1 MRLVPRSRHATP
13 RERAAAHGGQSL
25 VEFALVLPILLVMFM
40 GIFDF
45 GRAIFAFNSVSN
57 AAREGMRVAIVNQNP
72 TVITSKA
79 KAAMTGLPPDG
90 TSVTFTNCGTLKIG
104 CLASVKVTYG
114 WQALTPIIGNL
125 VGPKTIESTTTMPVE
140 RVYTSS
146 P

>member
-1 MRLVPRSRHATP
+1 MKRQRHEG
-13 RERAAAHGGQSL
+13 RGQSL

>member
-1 MRLVPRSRHATP
+1 MNRRRGDSR
-13 RERAAAHGGQSL
+13 GQSL

>member
-1 MRLVPRSRHATP
+1 VRRHDVGEEVNRRRGDSR
-13 RERAAAHGGQSL
+13 GQSL

>member
-1 MRLVPRSRHATP
+1 MIRQRDAGR
-13 RERAAAHGGQSL
+13 GQSL

-57 AAREGMRVAIVNQNP
+57 AAREGVRVAIVDQNQS
-72 TVITSKA
+72 VITNEA
-79 KAAMTGLPPDG
+79 RAAMTGLPPDG

-114 WQALTPIIGNL
+114 WHALTPIIGNL

-140 RVYTSS
+140 RVYTS